1 MLMLSSVH
9 TPQVAGPRIPDHILA
24 VSRSSPLTHPCFSPG
39 FPMRRPG
46 CNSPCCIVPRDD
58 SEDGDSPKY
67 VRRQL
72 EAAVAANKRPR
83 NDVVDDDENIQV
95 QHLAL
100 GFRPFTHNVASG
112 ITPPGCSKEGQAILR
127 VAMRQN
133 GVAGDTHLNPVKLF

>member
-1 MLMLSSVH
+1 MMMAAIYR
-9 TPQVAGPRIPDHILA
+9 TLA
-24 VSRSSPLTHPCFSPG
+24 H
-39 FPMRRPG
+39 MRRTG

-58 SEDGDSPKY
+58 PEDGDSPKY
-67 VRRQL
+67 VRCQL
-72 EAAVAANKRPR
+72 EAAVAANQRPR

-127 VAMRQN
+127 VAMIHD

>member
-1 MLMLSSVH
+1 M
-9 TPQVAGPRIPDHILA
+9 
-24 VSRSSPLTHPCFSPG
+24 
-39 FPMRRPG
+39 
-46 CNSPCCIVPRDD
+46 
-58 SEDGDSPKY
+58 
-67 VRRQL
+67 
-72 EAAVAANKRPR
+72 AANKRPR

-127 VAMRQN
+127 VAMRHD